1 MIENLDELVSKPID
15 NIVYVYSCWQETYD
29 QMLKKRQINF
39 IQGLPSSL
47 ADDELLPVDSRNLL
61 IVDDLMT
68 EASQS
73 LEMQNVFTKYV
84 HHRNLSC
91 LYLVQNIFCQG
102 KTSRSISLNT
112 HYLVLYKN
120 VRDKSQIVYLGR
132 QMFPGQT
139 KYFIES
145 YNDATSKP
153 FGYLLIDYKPETPD
167 FLRLRT
173 DILSGL
179 TDDRGVL
186 VYIPK
191 KK

>member
-1 MIENLDELVSKPID
+1 
-15 NIVYVYSCWQETYD
+15 
-29 QMLKKRQINF
+29 
-39 IQGLPSSL
+39 
-47 ADDELLPVDSRNLL
+47 
-61 IVDDLMT
+61 
-68 EASQS
+68 
-73 LEMQNVFTKYV
+73 
-84 HHRNLSC
+84 
-91 LYLVQNIFCQG
+91 
-102 KTSRSISLNT
+102 
-112 HYLVLYKN
+112 
-120 VRDKSQIVYLGR
+120 
-132 QMFPGQT
+132 MFPGQT